1 MEERKEEI
9 EKGSLEDHRGGASDR
24 TGGVIVEREA

>member
-1 MEERKEEI
+1 MEEI
-9 EKGSLEDHRGGASDR
+9 EKGSLEGHRGGAGDR